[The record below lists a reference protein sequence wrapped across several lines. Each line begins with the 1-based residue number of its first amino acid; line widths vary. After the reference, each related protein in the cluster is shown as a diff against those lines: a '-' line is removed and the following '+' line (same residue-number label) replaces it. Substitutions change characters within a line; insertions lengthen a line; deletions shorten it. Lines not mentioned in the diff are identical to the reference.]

1 MSLSTAQKQQ
11 KTNFS
16 YKVKKD
22 SNYKIVRILDI
33 TNFYGN
39 GAPERTR
46 TSGTQF
52 RKLLLYPAEL
62 RALNIITKVFYQT
75 IAKVSSLKSLKKAEP
90 QLSLF

>member
-1 MSLSTAQKQQ
+1 MNKLLFNISNLHVYVNSTKTA
-11 KTNFS
+11 KTNLS

-22 SNYKIVRILDI
+22 SNYKIVRILPI

-62 RALNIITKVFYQT
+62 RAPKNVT
-75 IAKVSSLKSLKKAEP
+75 
-90 QLSLF
+90 